1 MSAARPSSP
10 ITDPTTVPTTVP
22 TPRLTAAELCS
33 ALAVRDLADP
43 AQGPHAVQLIVD
55 ELRTALTRAWPSTEV
70 RVRRDH
76 PVVSLADNYDN
87 LGYAAGAVTR
97 EARYTRYVGPGE
109 VLRSH
114 TSAMVPPALR
124 ELATGTSDDVLL
136 VCAGICYRRDSVDW
150 QHTGTPHQLDL
161 WRLSRTTVLGEP
173 ELEAMI
179 AMVVG
184 TVLPGR
190 TYRTVPAV
198 HPYTTHGRQID
209 VLLDD
214 QWIEIGECGVAAPH
228 VLRRAG
234 LDERWTGLA
243 MGPGLDRL
251 LMLHKGIGDIR
262 LLRSTDPRVA
272 EQLLDLSPY
281 RPVSTLPAV
290 RRDLSVVVGPEVDV
304 SAEALGDR
312 VRDALGEDADA
323 AESVEVVS
331 ETPVR
336 RVAGSGAGP
345 AGAHARS
352 AKHPGPAGAAA
363 AGPHSDR
370 CGGQRT
376 PRPRVRRTARGP
388 GRGVDRTRGSVVAL
402 NGPGP
407 AVPGAGRPALTGAG
421 SITR

>member
-1 MSAARPSSP
+1 MSANH
-10 ITDPTTVPTTVP
+10 PTTLSPD
-22 TPRLTAAELCS
+22 ELRA

-55 ELRTALTRAWPSTEV
+55 ELRTALAAAWPTAEV
-70 RVRRDH
+70 WIRRDH
-76 PVVSLADNYDN
+76 PVVPLADNYDN

-97 EARYTRYVGPGE
+97 EARYTRYVRPGE

-124 ELATGTSDDVLL
+124 ELAAGTGDDVLL

-161 WRLSRTTVLGEP
+161 WRISRTAQLGEP

-179 AMVVG
+179 ARVVG
-184 TVLPGR
+184 TVLPGQ

-198 HPYTTHGRQID
+198 HPYTIHGRQID

-214 QWIEIGECGVAAPH
+214 QWIEIGECGVAALH
-228 VLRRAG
+228 VLRKAG

-251 LMLHKGIGDIR
+251 LMLRKGIGDIR

-272 EQLLDLSPY
+272 EQLQDLSPY
-281 RPVSTLPAV
+281 RPVSALPAV
-290 RRDLSVVVGPEVDV
+290 RRDLSIVVGPDVEV

-312 VRDALGEDADA
+312 VREALGEHADA
-323 AESVEVVS
+323 AESVEVRG
-331 ETPVR
+331 ETSYDELPASARERLRLVPGQRNVLVR
-336 RVAGSGAGP
+336 LVLRP
-345 AGAHARS
+345 LDRTLTD
-352 AKHPGPAGAAA
+352 AAA
-363 AGPHSDR
+363 NQLRDRVYSALHEGP
-370 CGGQRT
+370 
-376 PRPRVRRTARGP
+376 VLELI
-388 GRGVDRTRGSVVAL
+388 GS
-402 NGPGP
+402 P
-407 AVPGAGRPALTGAG
+407 
-421 SITR
+421 S